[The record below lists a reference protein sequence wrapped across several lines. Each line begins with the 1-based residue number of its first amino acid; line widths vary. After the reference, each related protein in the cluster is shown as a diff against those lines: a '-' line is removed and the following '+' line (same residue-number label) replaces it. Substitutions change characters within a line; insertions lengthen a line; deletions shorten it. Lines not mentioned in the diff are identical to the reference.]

1 MSDPVENGMACLDGL
16 YLVDKGKPACLIYA
30 LDPKQL
36 EIWKQANSG
45 QHLAWVETTN
55 FKAAANE
62 VLLLPDS
69 AGGCL
74 PCCWGWG
81 AKPTRLRWP
90 FYRANYRRAITGST
104 ILARRCGQ
112 NGTAGLGARS
122 LPFHRLS
129 QPCRCD
135 CQ

>member
-1 MSDPVENGMACLDGL
+1 MSDPIEKGMACLDGL

-55 FKAAANE
+55 FKASANE

-69 AGGCL
+69 AGGL
-74 PCCWGWG
+74 S
-81 AKPTRLRWP
+81 AVL
-90 FYRANYRRAITGST
+90 
-104 ILARRCGQ
+104 L
-112 NGTAGLGARS
+112 GLGRKADPFALAV
-122 LPFHRLS
+122 LPRKLPPGHYRPDGHDS
-129 QPCRCD
+129 
-135 CQ
+135 